1 MIVVDVEGESA
12 VQDPPLGDPRIP
24 FSWRLFY
31 RVSRGMSK
39 MCPMISKRG
48 CVLIVLLKPRMF
60 FFHYYFPHYFK
71 KALDCFLT
79 FREREQEWSVY
90 LPIYASSCSVLVC
103 DLLSNITPQ
112 DQANLYVISPQI

>member
-1 MIVVDVEGESA
+1 
-12 VQDPPLGDPRIP
+12 
-24 FSWRLFY
+24 
-31 RVSRGMSK
+31 

-48 CVLIVLLKPRMF
+48 CVLIVLLKPRM

-112 DQANLYVISPQI
+112 DQANLYVISP